1 MGQWFSFCNNINKFI
16 YLCLK
21 FLSKLR
27 KSLACLLDTLPPCK
41 TEAEGVNNLKVYI
54 KAFICDTGIE
64 VSIIEMFI
72 IVKFKKC
79 FSTIYFLNELHWSSF

>member
-1 MGQWFSFCNNINKFI
+1 M
-16 YLCLK
+16 K

-27 KSLACLLDTLPPCK
+27 KSLGCLLDTFPPCK
-41 TEAEGVNNLKVYI
+41 TEAEGENNLKVYI

-72 IVKFKKC
+72 SVKLKDIFPQ
-79 FSTIYFLNELHWSSF
+79 FISLMNFTGVHSDPEDQFLKNLSYRK